1 MVNASKFIESG
12 EIELSLHIEAEEN
25 GRVKLHATVRDT
37 GIGIPEDKLST
48 IFDPFRQADG
58 SMTRKYGGAGL
69 GLSICKQI
77 SHLMEGDIW
86 VESEVDR
93 GSTFHFTAWLEK
105 AEQTDTDRRYQP
117 LILRGSKALIADD
130 NQRSREILTRILTS
144 AGMEVVALNN
154 GEGVVSRLQ
163 EALEAHDSFGLAI
176 IDIQMPGLSGY
187 EVARAIRDAKSSIST
202 CPVIALSSLMEQDA
216 SKCRQAGF
224 NTFLSKP
231 ILRDKLLQVIER
243 LLEDGGYKEKEGKV
257 LREKTMTQY
266 SVLEDMKRPVAI
278 LLVEDNLVNQKL
290 AKMILTKAGCRVE
303 VANNGKEA
311 VQKVTASTDDFDL
324 IFMDVQMPEMDGLE
338 ATEAIRQSG
347 FESIPIVAMTAH
359 AMKGDRE
366 ICLEAGM
373 NDYITKPIKREV
385 VFEMIKKWVSGS
397 PYES

>member
-1 MVNASKFIESG
+1 
-12 EIELSLHIEAEEN
+12 
-25 GRVKLHATVRDT
+25 
-37 GIGIPEDKLST
+37 
-48 IFDPFRQADG
+48 
-58 SMTRKYGGAGL
+58 
-69 GLSICKQI
+69 
-77 SHLMEGDIW
+77 
-86 VESEVDR
+86 
-93 GSTFHFTAWLEK
+93 
-105 AEQTDTDRRYQP
+105 
-117 LILRGSKALIADD
+117 
-130 NQRSREILTRILTS
+130 
-144 AGMEVVALNN
+144 
-154 GEGVVSRLQ
+154 
-163 EALEAHDSFGLAI
+163 
-176 IDIQMPGLSGY
+176 
-187 EVARAIRDAKSSIST
+187 
-202 CPVIALSSLMEQDA
+202 MEQDA

-231 ILRDKLLQVIER
+231 IRRDKLLQVIER
-243 LLEDGGYKEKEGKV
+243 FLEDGRYNEKEGKV